1 MDNEF
6 SDDVNEWCKENF
18 EQAARLFE
26 KTVERKNI
34 ETFSKQFNPVEKSFI
49 NRDTAISKD
58 DLTNL
63 QILLGQSKTV
73 DDFIKNI

>member
-34 ETFSKQFNPVEKSFI
+34 ETFGKQFNPVEKSFI